1 MKGGFKIRLQTLAG
15 SVGCILLPA
24 LMLSLCISQVQ
35 AARIKDITEI
45 KGVRQ
50 NQLIGYGLVVGLDGT
65 GDKDKTRFTFQSL
78 ASMLEKMGLTVDPKD
93 IQVKNVAAVMVTAN
107 LPPFARVGS
116 HLDALVSSIGD
127 AVNLQGGTLLFT
139 PMRAT
144 DGKIYAVAQG
154 PVSTG
159 GFRLAGTSA
168 GVQKNFPT
176 VGRVIEGAL
185 VEKELHTDFKD
196 RTSLTLTLHN
206 PDFTT
211 ANRVAQAINTSLSGG
226 GLAST
231 LDAGTVK
238 VAIPERYLGNPV
250 GFVTLI
256 EGLNVVPDYQAKI
269 VINERTGTVVI
280 GENVRIS
287 TVAISH
293 GNLSLQ
299 VNERPEVSQPL
310 PFSQGG
316 RTAVLPRTDVSAT
329 EEKSPLF
336 LVKHTVR
343 IGDLVRGLN
352 ALGVSPRDLISIFQ
366 ALKAAGALQAELEII

>member
-310 PFSQGG
+310 PFSRGG